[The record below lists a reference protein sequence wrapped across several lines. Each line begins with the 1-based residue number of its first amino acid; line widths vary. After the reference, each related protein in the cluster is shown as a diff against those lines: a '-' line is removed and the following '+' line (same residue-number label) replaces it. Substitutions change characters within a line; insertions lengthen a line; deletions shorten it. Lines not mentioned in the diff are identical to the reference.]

1 MASQGRSAVL
11 VRVFWR
17 RFSILALIILLAFIA
32 LGVWKVFA
40 KERESSELRMQAES
54 QHDELAVQAAD
65 LERRIA
71 KLKTARGKEEALRQ
85 QYEVG
90 LAGESMIVIVEPQA
104 VVAEPA
110 SSTMRQWV
118 RKFLPFW

>member
-1 MASQGRSAVL
+1 MATQGRSAVL

-17 RFSILALIILLAFIA
+17 RFSILALVIALAFVA
-32 LGVWKVFA
+32 LGVWKVFH
-40 KERESSELRMQAES
+40 KEQESSVLRFQAES
-54 QHDELAVQAAD
+54 QHAELAMQADD

-71 KLKTARGKEEALRQ
+71 KLNTSRGKEEALRQ

-90 LAGESMIVIVEPQA
+90 LEGESMIVIIEPEAAAQQQ
-104 VVAEPA
+104 A